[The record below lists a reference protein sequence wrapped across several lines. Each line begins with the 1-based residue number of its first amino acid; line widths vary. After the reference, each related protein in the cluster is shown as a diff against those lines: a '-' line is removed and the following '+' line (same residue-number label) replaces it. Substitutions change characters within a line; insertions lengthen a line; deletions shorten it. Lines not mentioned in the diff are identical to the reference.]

1 VDAANPGDFWR
12 CEEALTDAL
21 RRAEQMDLTEAD
33 LPFLHD
39 LLEKSFA
46 QWQRQAE
53 GFPWPVG
60 SRVALLHP
68 DGKLVGAAEAESGD
82 MPERW
87 DEAAIGPSAFVDAA
101 SSGRPARTRSE
112 FHRHPFLQPFDSFA
126 VPVFSRS
133 TGIPFA
139 YLTCLVPA
147 GADSNEPMMLLK
159 AASLHFRTCF
169 YHHYERLFIADMWH
183 AADNAAR
190 DVQRSRLLLGV
201 LRRLH
206 DQIEVDSVLAEIM
219 DSLDELYPDCRI
231 DLHLS
236 QDYGISHPRVKPL
249 VFDRLENEIGR
260 RAYLTGIV
268 QEEKSDSRH
277 LIALPLVGKQGVY
290 GVLCM
295 DRKGKSFEAADL
307 RFLAELADA
316 SGIAFEK
323 ASLHEQANELV
334 GELRIINEITQ
345 RLNSSLNLEET
356 LRFATTEL
364 LRLFDAEYCCV
375 LQKDPHTDQFV
386 VITTNVDKL
395 AGELLSPDSG
405 FCGVLWRSREPIILS
420 DYRVRTPVRS
430 RFMELTGSRS
440 LLATPLMMKGEMNG
454 AVLLAH
460 RKPHYF
466 SYENYKLLNVLS
478 IHLGLALSNARL
490 HEEVRR
496 LSITDNLTGMYNRRY
511 LDEIVQRRL
520 TKDGAGT
527 LLLIDIDHF
536 KEINDTFWHQA
547 GDAVLVQVS
556 GIVSGSIRETDI
568 AARWGGDELA
578 VYFPKLELDLAVKV
592 AERIRRRVEG
602 ETRPP
607 VTVSCGLAEWKTG
620 DGLDLG
626 DIIDSLFARADTAL
640 YDAKRGGRNRI
651 ALA

>member
-1 VDAANPGDFWR
+1 MDAANSGDVLR
-12 CEEALTDAL
+12 CEEALADAL

-33 LPFLHD
+33 LPFLYE

-46 QWQRQAE
+46 QWRQQAE
-53 GFPWPVG
+53 GFPWPDG
-60 SRVALLHP
+60 SLVALLHP
-68 DGKLVGAAEAESGD
+68 DGRLVTALGPDGGG
-82 MPERW
+82 MPDRW
-87 DEAAIGPSAFVDAA
+87 DEAAAGPSAFRDAA
-101 SSGRPARTRSE
+101 ASRRPARTPAE
-112 FHRHPFLQPFDSFA
+112 IHRHPALLPFDSLA

-139 YLTCLVPA
+139 YFACLVPA
-147 GADSNEPMMLLK
+147 GTNPDESLKLLQ

-169 YHHYERLFIADMWH
+169 YHLYERMFIADMWH

-190 DVQRSRLLLGV
+190 DVQRSKLLLAV

-206 DQIEVDSVLAEIM
+206 DHIDVDSVLSEIM

-231 DLHLS
+231 DLYLS

-249 VFDRLENEIGR
+249 IFQQLENEISR
-260 RAYLTGIV
+260 RAYLTGTL
-268 QEEKSDSRH
+268 QEERQGLRH
-277 LIALPLVGKQGVY
+277 RVALPLVGKQGVY
-290 GVLCM
+290 GVLFM
-295 DRKGKSFEAADL
+295 DRAENPFEASDL
-307 RFLAELADA
+307 RFLIELADA

-375 LQKDPHTDQFV
+375 LQKDPHTDHFV
-386 VITTNVDKL
+386 VITTNVPRL
-395 AGELLSPDSG
+395 AGESLPPDSG
-405 FCGVLWRSREPIILS
+405 FCGVLWRSREPLILS
-420 DYRVRTPVRS
+420 DYRLRTPVRS
-430 RFMELTGSRS
+430 RFMDLTGSRS

-454 AVLLAH
+454 AVFLAH

-466 SYENYKLLNVLS
+466 SYENYKLLSVLS

-520 TKDGAGT
+520 LKDGAGA
-527 LLLIDIDHF
+527 LLLIDVDHF
-536 KEINDTFWHQA
+536 KQVNDTFGHQA

-556 GIVSGSIRETDI
+556 EIVSGSIRDSDI

-578 VYFPKLELDLAVKV
+578 VYFPKLDMSLAARV
-592 AERIRRRVEG
+592 AERIRKRVEG

-620 DGLDLG
+620 EGPETVG
-626 DIIDSLFARADTAL
+626 TLFARADVAL

>member
-1 VDAANPGDFWR
+1 MDAANTGNVLR

-33 LPFLHD
+33 LPFLHE
-39 LLEKSFA
+39 LLEKSFT

-53 GFPWPVG
+53 GFPWPCG

-68 DGKLVGAAEAESGD
+68 DGRLVTALAPDSGD
-82 MPERW
+82 IPDRW
-87 DEAAIGPSAFVDAA
+87 DEASAGPSAFGDASA
-101 SSGRPARTRSE
+101 SRRPAWTPAE
-112 FHRHPFLQPFDSFA
+112 IHRHPALQPFDSLA
-126 VPVFSRS
+126 VPVLSRS

-139 YLTCLVPA
+139 YFACLVPA
-147 GADSNEPMMLLK
+147 GANPDDSLKLLQ

-169 YHHYERLFIADMWH
+169 YHLYERMFIADMWH

-190 DVQRSRLLLGV
+190 DVQRSKLLLTV

-206 DQIEVDSVLAEIM
+206 GHIEVDSVLTEIM

-231 DLHLS
+231 DLYLS

-249 VFDRLENEIGR
+249 IFQQLENEISR
-260 RAYLTGIV
+260 RAYLTGTL
-268 QEEKSDSRH
+268 QEERQGLRH
-277 LIALPLVGKQGVY
+277 LVSLPLVGKQGVY
-290 GVLCM
+290 GVLFM
-295 DRKGKSFEAADL
+295 DRAETPFEAPDL
-307 RFLAELADA
+307 RFLIELADA
-316 SGIAFEK
+316 SGVAFEK

-386 VITTNVDKL
+386 VITTNVPRM
-395 AGELLSPDSG
+395 AGESMPPDSG
-405 FCGVLWRSREPIILS
+405 VCGVLLRSREPLILS
-420 DYRVRTPVRS
+420 DYRLRTPVRS

-440 LLATPLMMKGEMNG
+440 LLATPLTMKGEMNG
-454 AVLLAH
+454 AVFLAH

-466 SYENYKLLNVLS
+466 SYENYKLLSVLS

-520 TKDGAGT
+520 LKDGAGA

-536 KEINDTFWHQA
+536 KQVNDTFGHQA

-556 GIVSGSIRETDI
+556 EIVSGSIRDSDI

-578 VYFPKLELDLAVKV
+578 VYFPKLDMNLAVRV
-592 AERIRRRVEG
+592 AERIRKRVKG

-620 DGLDLG
+620 EGPDTVDT
-626 DIIDSLFARADTAL
+626 LFSRADAAL
-640 YDAKRGGRNRI
+640 YDAKKAGRNRI